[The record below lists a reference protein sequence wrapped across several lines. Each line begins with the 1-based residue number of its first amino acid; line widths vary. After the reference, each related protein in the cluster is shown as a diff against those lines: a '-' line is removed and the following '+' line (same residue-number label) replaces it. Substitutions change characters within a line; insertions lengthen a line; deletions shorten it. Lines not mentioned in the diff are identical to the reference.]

1 MQCAKWE
8 KRGRT
13 KEALQVSSRSAADF
27 SRNNEKAEPH
37 SHDVFKDL
45 HSSVFN
51 DASLIHLLSDP
62 VDHKDHVCCLRGSVL
77 R

>member
-1 MQCAKWE
+1 MP
-8 KRGRT
+8 RGK
-13 KEALQVSSRSAADF
+13 KEGGLKKISMDSRSTADF
-27 SRNNEKAEPH
+27 SRNNEKAKPH
-37 SHDVFKDL
+37 SHDGFKDL